1 MPRALQVDLVLPFTS
16 KPCTLLGT
24 YIPQPKSALSKP
36 MEFSERLKKARERRG
51 LNQTQLGEMLGVSAQ
66 SVQQWESGGTM
77 PRHKRIDALATQLG
91 VRAQWLIFEQ
101 GPMLEGVKDDA
112 VLHQTELYEEEG
124 QPLPDEIEVPYF
136 REVEMAAGS
145 GKTQVIEN
153 HGRTMRFSL
162 ARLARANVQPGNA
175 GCATVTG
182 SSMEP
187 MIMDG
192 SPIGIDK
199 GCRHI
204 VDGKVY
210 ALDHDGMLRVKKLYR
225 LPLNRMRVVS
235 ENDIEFPEEVYSMDD
250 PEAPRII
257 GRVFWWETFA

>member
-16 KPCTLLGT
+16 RPCTLQGT
-24 YIPQPKSALSKP
+24 YFPQPKSALSKP

-77 PRHKRIDALATQLG
+77 PRHKRIDALAKQLG
-91 VRAQWLIFEQ
+91 VRAQWLIFGQ
-101 GPMLEGVKDDA
+101 GSMLEGLQEDA

-124 QPLPDEIEVPYF
+124 QLPPDEIEVPYF

-204 VDGKVY
+204 IDGKIY

-250 PEAPRII
+250 PEAPKII
-257 GRVFWWETFA
+257 GRVFWWETFS